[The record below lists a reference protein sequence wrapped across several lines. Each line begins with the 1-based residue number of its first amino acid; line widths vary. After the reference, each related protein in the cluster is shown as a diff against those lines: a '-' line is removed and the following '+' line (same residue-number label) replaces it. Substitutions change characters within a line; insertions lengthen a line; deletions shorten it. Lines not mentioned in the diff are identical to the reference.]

1 MLPQN
6 HSRVNIGSNVTLSCN
21 ASGDPQLGYQ
31 LGLKMVLKQ
40 HSSMPLVTG
49 YIFSMFKKEDLGSYN
64 CIADNGHGTA
74 TSIALVMS
82 KYFISIYSF
91 RVKDID
97 ES

>member
-1 MLPQN
+1 
-6 HSRVNIGSNVTLSCN
+6 
-21 ASGDPQLGYQ
+21 
-31 LGLKMVLKQ
+31 
-40 HSSMPLVTG
+40 MPLVTG

-74 TSIALVMS
+74 TSLAVVMS

-91 RVKDID
+91 TVKYVD